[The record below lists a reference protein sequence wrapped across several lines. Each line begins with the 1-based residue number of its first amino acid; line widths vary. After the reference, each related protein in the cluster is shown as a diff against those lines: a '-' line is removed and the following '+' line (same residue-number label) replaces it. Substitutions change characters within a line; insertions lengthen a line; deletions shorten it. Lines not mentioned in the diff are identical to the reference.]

1 MFCIFFI
8 GYLKPMPI
16 CLLFKILHNV
26 SHSWL
31 SKNSIFVFLQVDN
44 MEGLLMRK
52 FVIDLNLEQSEEDW
66 IKITN
71 NSLKSLSE
79 NRKKVASLLAN
90 RLIET
95 RFKNT

>member
-1 MFCIFFI
+1 
-8 GYLKPMPI
+8 
-16 CLLFKILHNV
+16 
-26 SHSWL
+26 
-31 SKNSIFVFLQVDN
+31 

-71 NSLKSLSE
+71 SSLKNLGE
-79 NRKKVASLLAN
+79 NRKKVASLLAK